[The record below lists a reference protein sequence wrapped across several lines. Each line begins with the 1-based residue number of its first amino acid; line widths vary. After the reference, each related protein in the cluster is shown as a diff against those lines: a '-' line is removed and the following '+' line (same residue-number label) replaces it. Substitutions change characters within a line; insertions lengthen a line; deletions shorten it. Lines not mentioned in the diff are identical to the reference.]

1 MFFQGSEKT
10 QLCKGVRRWA
20 KVNARPGSGV
30 GGRVRWECVAA
41 GWLGACRDC
50 GEPSFLGRAW
60 RCIQSG
66 NRWFSRG
73 VTISYDWL
81 VAGALAGGGGR
92 RCHSLPGASIDCI
105 LSDQLNR
112 VSRTPAVPVKNF
124 LRLFFSARGGGFS
137 SENRRFISILPRP
150 AVGFLFGGPRPRP
163 SSRDD
168 GELFRAKSFDV
179 SAP

>member
-1 MFFQGSEKT
+1 MKT
-10 QLCKGVRRWA
+10 RPSLGVD
-20 KVNARPGSGV
+20 GGV
-30 GGRVRWECVAA
+30 LWECVAT
-41 GWLGACRDC
+41 GWLGAYCDH

-60 RCIQSG
+60 RYIQAD

-73 VTISYDWL
+73 VKISCDWL

-168 GELFRAKSFDV
+168 GEWFRAKSFDL